1 MKLLLHWLILSLAV
15 LAAAYFVPGIQVSGI
30 LTAII
35 VAAILGFINTIIKP
49 VIKILTLPINI
60 LTLGLFSLVLN
71 GFFFWVISRFVNGF
85 TVATFMA
92 AFWGALIVSVVN
104 WLGNRFLKKEE

>member
-1 MKLLLHWLILSLAV
+1 MRLILHWIVLSLAV
-15 LAAAYFVPGIQVSGI
+15 LAAAYFVPGIQVASF
-30 LTAII
+30 LTALI
-35 VAAILGFINTIIKP
+35 VAAVLGFINTIIKP

-71 GFFFWVISRFVNGF
+71 GFFFWLVSRVVNGF

-92 AFWGALIVSVVN
+92 AFWGALIVSIIN
-104 WLGNRFLKKEE
+104 WLGNRFIKKED